1 MDEIIKILNE
11 LNTDDSRFLINII
24 KSHNSYIED
33 MNNKRDNTKI
43 IVKKCSTD
51 LKEGIINLDDI
62 YADHYF
68 YTKMRVKIE
77 KIMDSLLKIDK
88 NELLNKRILHNT
100 IYNEN
105 RIKTPVFEKDKLD
118 IVELIKKMSINNII
132 NIKMVASSITDIN
145 LFKEEQIN
153 MAIEIIKINNPKEKI
168 NKIYDYTY
176 NYLKNDFISNNY
188 CDFIKNKCVAQRRFH
203 LYPIN
208 RKDGCCFMEIR
219 KCPHLKNGQ
228 CDTECLACRLF
239 SCPFLT
245 KRGIGYYANE
255 FVLLKAFLNKNQRKK
270 LVFEFYKSKEEILK
284 KIINI

>member
-43 IVKKCSTD
+43 IVKNCSTD

-68 YTKMRVKIE
+68 YTKMRVRIENIMNLILKTNSVKLSDKKVLHKIIYSKNRVTIPIFE
-77 KIMDSLLKIDK
+77 HAKI
-88 NELLNKRILHNT
+88 
-100 IYNEN
+100 
-105 RIKTPVFEKDKLD
+105 D
-118 IVELIKKMSINNII
+118 IVELIKKMSINNITT
-132 NIKMVASSITDIN
+132 IKMVASSITDIN

-168 NKIYDYTY
+168 SKIYDYTY
-176 NYLKNDFISNNY
+176 SYLKKDFIANNY
-188 CDFIKNKCVAQRRFH
+188 CDFINDKCVAQRRFH

-219 KCPHLKNGQ
+219 KCLHLKNGQ

-255 FVLLKAFLNKNQRKK
+255 FVLLKAFFNKNQRKK
-270 LVFEFYKSKEEILK
+270 LVFEFYKSKEEIIN